1 LFYFIALYRIIHV
14 LCLLFISYNNGF
26 QPLQLQRDYTELHC
40 IMTIQTVNI
49 KHLKGSVV
57 ELSCLLNT
65 ETKYEKS

>member
-1 LFYFIALYRIIHV
+1 
-14 LCLLFISYNNGF
+14 
-26 QPLQLQRDYTELHC
+26 
-40 IMTIQTVNI
+40 MTIQTVNI